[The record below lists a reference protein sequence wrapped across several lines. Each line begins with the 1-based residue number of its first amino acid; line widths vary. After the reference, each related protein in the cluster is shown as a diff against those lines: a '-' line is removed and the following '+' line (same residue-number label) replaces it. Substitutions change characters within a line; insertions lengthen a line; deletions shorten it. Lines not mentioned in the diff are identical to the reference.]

1 MLKSFPRTHSLQK
14 VWTPPNI
21 DSPLYGHTLFLSFLW
36 TPFFWLYFC
45 CWQYRPNEN
54 EINTPNSHK
63 GKLFLHVKKT
73 IKQHY
78 SNTRIRPFIIIYSS
92 STRRQK
98 MKCGMQWL
106 FDYLMNFYFI
116 YFLLHVV
123 ELRVCFHFFPFNS
136 NFDFFYQWWQI
147 IKQNTVLFT
156 KKLWCR
162 QVMMNE

>member
-21 DSPLYGHTLFLSFLW
+21 DSPLYGHTLLFVFSLNTFLLCF
-36 TPFFWLYFC
+36 Y
-45 CWQYRPNEN
+45 CWQYHPNEN

-78 SNTRIRPFIIIYSS
+78 SNTRIRPFIITCSS
-92 STRRQK
+92 STWRQK

-116 YFLLHVV
+116 YFLLRVV
-123 ELRVCFHFFPFNS
+123 ELRFCFHFSLLIPILI
-136 NFDFFYQWWQI
+136 FFI
-147 IKQNTVLFT
+147 SDDK
-156 KKLWCR
+156 
-162 QVMMNE
+162 